1 MNYKDYLEVI
11 ILTPNKD
18 GVIKPQ
24 GTKGFETPEGKLKIG
39 KNIILDYPNPTQ
51 LINGCLYLMQTSKNQ
66 FIPITLGIKET
77 MTSDMIKL
85 LDKIQNKETLVQ
97 DDYDAILSYL
107 STNKLIPEADNAF
120 ANIYAENVEGLIL
133 SSLANK
139 TSIWD
144 KLSKVFPFLI
154 PIVAVI
160 LVAVFLYA
168 LNNNLAATQHL
179 LSLNQTQVACQYIIN
194 NNSVATKVVGLGV
207 NGTG

>member
-1 MNYKDYLEVI
+1 MTDKDYLEVI

-24 GTKGFETPEGKLKIG
+24 GTKGFRTPEGKLKIG
-39 KNIILDYPNPTQ
+39 KNTILDYPNTTQ
-51 LINGCLYLMQTSKNQ
+51 LINGCFYIMQVAKDK
-66 FIPITLGIKET
+66 FMPITLGIKET

-85 LDKIQNKETLVQ
+85 LDKMENKETLVQ
-97 DDYDAILSYL
+97 DDYNAILSYL

-144 KLSKVFPFLI
+144 KLSKIFPFLI

-160 LVAVFLYA
+160 LVAIFLYA

-179 LSLNQTQVACQYIIN
+179 LSLNQTQVSCQYFLN
-194 NNSVATKVVGLGV
+194 NNSVATKVVGLG
-207 NGTG
+207 